1 MAQPNNFQPKLVEGL
16 TNKQIVM
23 ISIGGVI
30 GAGLFIGSSAAI
42 AKAGPA
48 VILSYLITSIVVFF
62 VMRMLGEMA
71 VMQPDTG
78 SFSTYAS
85 KAIGDWAGCTIG
97 WLYWWFWVLV
107 IPVEAIAGAEIL
119 HAWFPVLPTWSY
131 ALLFVLILSLANLFE
146 VKNFGVFEFWFSTI
160 KVIAILL
167 FIIIC
172 GTAVF
177 GFWPL
182 ADVSGIANLYQNGG
196 FMPYGFGGI
205 MGGILITAFS
215 FFGVEILSIA
225 AAESANPAEKIRRAT
240 NLVIYRII
248 LFFVVSIFLAVAL
261 VDWRSAG
268 FKEYGTFQYVLMTLN
283 VPGTKLI
290 MDSVVFVAVASC
302 MNAALY
308 TASRM
313 LFSLGARNNA
323 PAFVTKL
330 TPNNVPRVAVLLSCA
345 VGILGCLANYFFP
358 GQVLTFLLSTTG
370 AIALLVYLV
379 IAISQLRLRK
389 RCEAQNIDIPYKMWL
404 FPWITWLVI
413 ITIIAVLGYMF
424 FSPDYRYET
433 LMSLSV
439 SLIVVLFSVIA
450 TRKNKAKAAA
460 AQDVHPTV

>member
-1 MAQPNNFQPKLVEGL
+1 MKNQNNTTPKLGEGL
-16 TNKQIVM
+16 TNRQVMM

-48 VILSYLITSIVVFF
+48 VVLSYALTSLVVFL

-85 KAIGDWAGCTIG
+85 KAIAPWAGFTIG

-119 HAWFPVLPTWSY
+119 HAWFPMLPAWLY
-131 ALLFVLILSLANLFE
+131 ALLFVVILSLANLFD
-146 VKNFGVFEFWFSTI
+146 VKNFGTFEFWFSLI
-160 KVIAILL
+160 KVVAILM
-167 FIIIC
+167 FIGIC
-172 GTAVF
+172 GLAVF
-177 GFWPL
+177 GLWPW

-196 FMPYGFGGI
+196 FMPFGFGGI
-205 MGGILITAFS
+205 LAGILITAFS

-225 AAESANPAEKIRRAT
+225 AAEAHNPQEKIRKAT

-248 LFFVVSIFLAVAL
+248 LFFVVSIFLAVSL
-261 VDWRSAG
+261 VDWRASG
-268 FKEYGTFQYVLMTLN
+268 LKDYGTFQYVLMTLN

-313 LFSLGARNNA
+313 LFSLGARKDA
-323 PAFVTKL
+323 PAAVTRL
-330 TPNNVPRVAVLLSCA
+330 TPRGVPRVAVILSCV
-345 VGILGCLANYFFP
+345 VGILGCMANYFFP

-389 RCEAQNIDIPYKMWL
+389 RYEAQGVEIPFKMWL
-404 FPWITWLVI
+404 FPWLTWLVI
-413 ITIIAVLGYMF
+413 LMIVSVLGYMF
-424 FSPDYRYET
+424 FSPDYSYET
-433 LMSLSV
+433 LMSLTV
-439 SLIVVLFSVIA
+439 TGVVVVCGVFINYK
-450 TRKNKAKAAA
+450 RKKKYALTK
-460 AQDVHPTV
+460 QLS